1 MKVCERRHGEE
12 LVRLQLVEGWWAK
25 WLMSV
30 FQSDTVPL
38 EDLDEASA
46 CVLTVLH
53 HQIRRS
59 GDSWTN
65 NHRD

>member
-1 MKVCERRHGEE
+1 
-12 LVRLQLVEGWWAK
+12 
-25 WLMSV
+25 MSV

-46 CVLTVLH
+46 FVLEVLH
-53 HQIRRS
+53 RQIHRS
-59 GDSWTN
+59 GDSWIN